1 MDKKEILKHID
12 HTLLKA
18 VATWE
23 DIKVLCDE
31 AIKYDLT
38 FKMIKMIKLLNLM
51 IL

>member
-31 AIKYDLT
+31 AIR
-38 FKMIKMIKLLNLM
+38 I
-51 IL
+51 